1 MYNGIHNY
9 SEIGTLKKVLLH
21 RPGAELE
28 ALTPDTL
35 GKLLFEDI
43 PFLSVAQKEHDAF
56 AKLLEDN
63 GTEVVYIVDEAAKVM
78 ADPRIKQEFI
88 DEFLRLSRIN
98 SKGMRAA
105 LTVYLMGMDNKKMI
119 ETVIAG
125 IKRSVIKTEKAT
137 SLMDLIEGEDPFV
150 SEPMPNL
157 FMPRD
162 PAACVGDGIA
172 ICNMFTDA
180 RRREALILRYIYKY
194 NRDFANEEDKL
205 WYDLRDPMSIEGGDI
220 SVLNKEVVAVGL
232 SPRTSI
238 TGAETFARNLL
249 QNSEFK
255 RILAFN
261 LPKFSAFSHLD
272 TVFTMVDYDK
282 FTIHPEIEGPMEV
295 FEISLNDK
303 GELKFTAMKD
313 ELNKVLAKELGLPAV
328 NRIRCGGNNIL
339 VSQREQWNDG
349 SNTLCIAPGKVVT
362 SDRNYVTN
370 ELLEKNGLEVLTV
383 SLSELSRGKGGPRC
397 MACPVVRE
405 DI

>member
-1 MYNGIHNY
+1 MYKGINNY
-9 SEIGTLKKVLLH
+9 SEIGTLKKVLVH
-21 RPGAELE
+21 KPGAELE

-43 PFLSVAQKEHDAF
+43 PFLTVAQKEHDAF

-63 GTEVVYIVDEAAKVM
+63 GVEVAYIVDEAAKVM
-78 ADPRIKQEFI
+78 EDPRVRQEFI
-88 DEFLRLSRIN
+88 EEFLKLSRIN
-98 SKGMRAA
+98 SKGMKAA
-105 LTVYLMGMDNKKMI
+105 LMVYFMGMEPAAMIKK
-119 ETVIAG
+119 VIAG
-125 IKRSVIKTEKAT
+125 IKRSEIKTAKPT
-137 SLMDLIEGEDPFV
+137 SLMDLIEGEDPFA

-162 PAACVGDGIA
+162 PAACVGNGIA
-172 ICNMFTDA
+172 VCNMHTDA

-194 NRDFANEEDKL
+194 NRDIANEEDSL
-205 WYDLRDPMSIEGGDI
+205 WYDLRDPFSIEGGDI
-220 SVLNKEVVAVGL
+220 AVLNKDVVAVGL
-232 SPRTSI
+232 SPRTTI
-238 TGAETFARNLL
+238 IGAETFARNLL

-255 RILAFN
+255 KVLAFN
-261 LPKFSAFSHLD
+261 IPKYSAFSHLD

-282 FTIHPEIEGPMEV
+282 FTIHPEVEGPLEV
-295 FEISLNDK
+295 YEISLNDK
-303 GELKFTAMKD
+303 GELKFVAMKD

-328 NRIRCGGNNIL
+328 NLIRCGGNNIL

-397 MACPVVRE
+397 MVCPVVRE
-405 DI
+405 DL

>member
-180 RRREALILRYIYKY
+180 RRRE

-328 NRIRCGGNNIL
+328 NLIRCGGNNIL

>member
-1 MYNGIHNY
+1 MI
-9 SEIGTLKKVLLH
+9 KK
-21 RPGAELE
+21 
-28 ALTPDTL
+28 
-35 GKLLFEDI
+35 
-43 PFLSVAQKEHDAF
+43 
-56 AKLLEDN
+56 
-63 GTEVVYIVDEAAKVM
+63 
-78 ADPRIKQEFI
+78 
-88 DEFLRLSRIN
+88 
-98 SKGMRAA
+98 
-105 LTVYLMGMDNKKMI
+105 
-119 ETVIAG
+119 VIAG
-125 IKRSVIKTEKAT
+125 IKRSEIKTAKPT
-137 SLMDLIEGEDPFV
+137 SLMDLIEGEDPFA

-328 NRIRCGGNNIL
+328 NLIRCGGNNIL

-383 SLSELSRGKGGPRC
+383 SLSELSRGKGVPRC